1 MDIPDLV
8 NMTQIDWYFQMTHH
22 ALWGFERGFYMN
34 DSLTMDPMCFGSEFV
49 NKTNQ
54 IYTMSQHGFWHNII
68 PEVALAYQFYYML
81 GEKCKFERAMND
93 LYRYCWNKGCTFGE
107 IEDDIVKNILYMT
120 RAILD
125 ACIVWY
131 EGVPDD

>member
-1 MDIPDLV
+1 
-8 NMTQIDWYFQMTHH
+8 
-22 ALWGFERGFYMN
+22 MN
-34 DSLTMDPMCFGSEFV
+34 NSLPMDPMCFGKEFV
-49 NKTNQ
+49 NKTKQ

-68 PEVALAYQFYYML
+68 PEVAIAYQFYYML

-93 LYRYCWNKGCTFGE
+93 LYRFCWNKGCAFGE
-107 IEDDIVKNILYMT
+107 MEDSIVKNILYMT

-131 EGVPDD
+131 EGVPEDEAHDIAQWHKLSMATGESIAEILKEVTNF